1 MLQFHNALVPE
12 RDARCRD
19 ANAGGIGLDV
29 DAMIKDD
36 GNRSALSHC
45 TNLRN
50 RLAASLFSVQL
61 KK

>member
-29 DAMIKDD
+29 DAMIRDD
-36 GNRSALSHC
+36 SKHSALSH
-45 TNLRN
+45 
-50 RLAASLFSVQL
+50 
-61 KK
+61 